1 MSSNCSSFYALP
13 YQSVTANVATRL
25 CCRWSALEAAV
36 YNRNL
41 AGRMSPSQFEELL
54 CTARAVKAA
63 RDGFYRD
70 LCWLCC
76 FTGVCTA
83 CVVLIGF
90 CVCVGR
96 PRPSLLELTT
106 YITSL
111 NREVKLQ
118 GVTVTHMSSSEH
130 VERHLLFVIDTDFP
144 VLLK

>member
-1 MSSNCSSFYALP
+1 M
-13 YQSVTANVATRL
+13 TANVGTRM

-41 AGRMSPSQFEELL
+41 AGRMSPSQFDKLL

-63 RDGFYRD
+63 RHSFYTD

-76 FTGVCTA
+76 FAGVCTA
-83 CVVLIGF
+83 CVVPIGF
-90 CVCVGR
+90 CICVGG
-96 PRPSLLELTT
+96 PQPNLLQLTS

-118 GVTVTHMSSSEH
+118 GVTVAHIPSSEH
-130 VERHLLFVIDTDFP
+130 VQQHLLFVIDTDFP
-144 VLLK
+144 LLLK